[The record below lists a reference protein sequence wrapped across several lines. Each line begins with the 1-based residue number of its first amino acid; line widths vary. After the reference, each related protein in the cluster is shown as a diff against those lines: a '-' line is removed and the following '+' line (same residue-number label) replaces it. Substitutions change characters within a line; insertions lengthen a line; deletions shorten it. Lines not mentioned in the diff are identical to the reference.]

1 MALGRGLFGSKDR
14 ELVATA
20 RVTIGPDKS
29 GTVETWTLSDER
41 QESAYHT
48 ILQFL
53 MYYARM
59 MFFLSFRDT
68 ANELF
73 EMIEE
78 SVEALAAAGDGPA
91 PDVAHGWAL
100 SAEAVDGG
108 PTYSAELFRM
118 GRSDYKSKATKPEEP
133 DDVDVQGSVLLYLAY
148 LVDTLPVLERA
159 YLALSLKGMAEY
171 YENVKHWH
179 TTKSLHPAPAY
190 GMNYA
195 RRVLEQ
201 PGSSR

>member
-1 MALGRGLFGSKDR
+1 MALGGLFSAR

-20 RVTIGPDKS
+20 RVAVGPDNT
-29 GTVETWTLSDER
+29 GTVETWTLSDTR

-73 EMIEE
+73 DMVNE
-78 SVEALAAAGDGPA
+78 SVEAMIAAAEGPA
-91 PDVAHGWAL
+91 PVVGHGWSLAG
-100 SAEAVDGG
+100 EDAVDARVYG
-108 PTYSAELFRM
+108 AELFRL
-118 GRSDYKSKATKPEEP
+118 GPRDYKSKASKPEEP
-133 DDVDVQGSVLLYLAY
+133 DDADVQGSVLLYLEY
-148 LVDTLPVLERA
+148 LMATLPVLERA
-159 YLALSLKGMAEY
+159 YLALALKGMAEY
-171 YENVKHWH
+171 YEKGKHWH

-195 RRVLEQ
+195 RRILEK
-201 PGSSR
+201 PGSQPSRR